1 MFVLPCFMI
10 YSWCVVDELL
20 DCLYCCLGAKLWML
34 Q

>member
-1 MFVLPCFMI
+1 MI